1 MRVYFAFSS
10 RGPHCK
16 FGHYIRG
23 ISRLLLEIEQ
33 WPAELAM
40 GLRGAQFRI
49 SIPIENINFSL
60 LNNMLGGRER
70 EREIWWTWCF
80 GEEKKRKDPHLTR
93 YWVRAQS
100 SLLLPRRPTD
110 FAGKVIF
117 CR

>member
-1 MRVYFAFSS
+1 LVI
-10 RGPHCK
+10 
-16 FGHYIRG
+16 IRG

-70 EREIWWTWCF
+70 EKDLADMVLRRREK
-80 GEEKKRKDPHLTR
+80 EKRSTSDKVLGARSIIAAAAK
-93 YWVRAQS
+93 A
-100 SLLLPRRPTD
+100 TD
-110 FAGKVIF
+110 
-117 CR
+117 